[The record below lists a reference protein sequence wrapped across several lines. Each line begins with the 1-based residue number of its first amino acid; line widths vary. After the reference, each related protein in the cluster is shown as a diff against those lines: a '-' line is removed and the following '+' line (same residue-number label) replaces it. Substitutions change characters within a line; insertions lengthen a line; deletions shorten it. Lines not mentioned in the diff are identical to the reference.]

1 MTTHSPAP
9 WNTDGVLITNA
20 QDDAIAQV
28 RAADRPFEDVLA
40 DAALIA
46 KAPAMHDILTRMIEA
61 FLHDDTDEGVL
72 ALQEAAELL
81 GRFDPETQE
90 VTR

>member
-1 MTTHSPAP
+1 MPNHSPAP

-46 KAPAMHDILTRMIEA
+46 KAPAMWDVLTRFVDALM
-61 FLHDDTDEGVL
+61 DDDVESGAL